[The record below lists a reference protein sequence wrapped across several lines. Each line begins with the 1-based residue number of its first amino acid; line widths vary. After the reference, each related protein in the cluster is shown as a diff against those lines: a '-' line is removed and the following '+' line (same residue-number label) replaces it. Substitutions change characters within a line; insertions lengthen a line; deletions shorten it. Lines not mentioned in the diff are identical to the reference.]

1 MPPKAR
7 QIRMD
12 QRSAMSEMQA
22 LEQRTDEELERE
34 QKYKSAALSILGAR
48 AAEKYDAKAARAYFQ
63 RAIAAARPQERMQ
76 IRRMADASLA
86 LAERRPDDL
95 KIAVERL
102 GQEAPSSRQLFLL
115 RAAGLLAPPPS
126 AGKLARARGVLLIVL
141 IVVGLIA
148 LGFGLVKL
156 IGLAFGGV
164 GNVTAVWVGVLLI
177 LAVLGVL
184 ALIGRRRQAKARAAR
199 GLPG

>member
-1 MPPKAR
+1 
-7 QIRMD
+7 
-12 QRSAMSEMQA
+12 
-22 LEQRTDEELERE
+22 
-34 QKYKSAALSILGAR
+34 
-48 AAEKYDAKAARAYFQ
+48 
-63 RAIAAARPQERMQ
+63 MQ

-126 AGKLARARGVLLIVL
+126 AGTFARVRGVVL
-141 IVVGLIA
+141 ILLLVVALIA
-148 LGFGLVKL
+148 LGFGIVKL
-156 IGLAFGGV
+156 VGLAFGGV
-164 GNVTAVWVGVLLI
+164 GTVTAVWAGMLLI
-177 LAVLGVL
+177 VVVLGVL
-184 ALIGRRRQAKARAAR
+184 ALIGRRRQARARAAR